1 MVVEPL
7 KVLAAVSRIVPGP
20 ALTSPPLR
28 IGTET
33 CRSTAAAPLATVI
46 VRVPPVRSMRPVGAV
61 PELVPIVAVLP
72 EVPAIV
78 TSPFRASVAGVVPRL
93 SASVSKVRLALPAV
107 SVRAASTW
115 IVWAESL
122 APPEIDIDEDTCID
136 IGVDSATGT

>member
-1 MVVEPL
+1 MSSGGGAGAGAGAGLSHAEL
-7 KVLAAVSRIVPGP
+7 HAERRKEKVKKVSDYRTAMLARVNKPQGGKATAERK
-20 ALTSPPLR
+20 
-28 IGTET
+28 TET
-33 CRSTAAAPLATVI
+33 FVA
-46 VRVPPVRSMRPVGAV
+46 PVRY
-61 PELVPIVAVLP
+61 ENVLP

-122 APPEIDIDEDTCID
+122 APPEIDIDDDTCID